1 MREDYRVY
9 YEKFLKEWGVESQLI
24 VAMEEMSEL
33 TKELCKYR
41 RNELLNKDNYET
53 IKNIKDEIADVLNMV
68 EQLENMFG
76 EEDVEKIRQAK
87 LKRAIKRMEEVK
99 NG

>member
-1 MREDYRVY
+1 MKEDYRVY
-9 YEKFLKEWGVESQLI
+9 YEKFISEWGVESQFV

-41 RNELLNKDNYET
+41 RNEILKKDNTET
-53 IKNIKDEIADVLNMV
+53 IKNIKEEIADVLNMV

-76 EEDVEKIRQAK
+76 EEEIEKIRQTK
-87 LKRAIKRMEEVK
+87 LKRAIKRMKEVK